1 MAEILTIQIE
11 PDLADKL
18 AEQARRHGVSLEEE
32 ARNVLRES
40 LVRDQAR
47 FWRQTEEIRRS
58 LKGRSFPDS
67 AELIREDRER

>member
-40 LVRDQAR
+40 LVRDRAR

-58 LKGRSFPDS
+58 LEGRSFPDS